1 MRKYKKII
9 YTVCFLFLISLDQI
23 SKYIIRTKG
32 GFYICN
38 ENLAFGIKI
47 LPYFF
52 YILWVVIIF
61 FILLSL
67 YKKYFIH
74 STLYILLILSG
85 GISNII
91 DRLSFGCVID
101 FIDLKFWPVFNF
113 ADIYITLGAIL
124 ILINHS
130 KSKRKIN
137 F

>member
-1 MRKYKKII
+1 M
-9 YTVCFLFLISLDQI
+9 

-38 ENLAFGIKI
+38 TDLAFG
-47 LPYFF
+47 LSPH
-52 YILWVVIIF
+52 IIISA
-61 FILLSL
+61 ILLIALFLFIYNFKFKIINLKSISNL
-67 YKKYFIH
+67 KFQISNYKTQSKI
-74 STLYILLILSG
+74 IALLILSG

-91 DRLSFGCVID
+91 DRLYFGCVID

-124 ILINHS
+124 ILINHR
-130 KSKRKIN
+130 KNKRKIN